1 MIEESYVL
9 KSDRDEIKRVEEIL
23 KRINQNL
30 CFPEDKFINLL
41 IAVSEALVNAIVHGN
56 HLDKLKKVFLNITYN
71 DNFITVQVQDEGS
84 GFDTSQIPDPTLD
97 ENLLR
102 ENGRGLFIIKSLVDK
117 CTVNTTKNGTEV
129 TLTIY
134 KTL

>member
-9 KSDRDEIKRVEEIL
+9 KTDRDEIKRVEEIL
-23 KRINQNL
+23 KRINKVL
-30 CFPEDKFINLL
+30 CFPEDKFVNLL

-56 HLDKLKKVFLNITYN
+56 QLDTLKKVFLNITYN
-71 DNFITVQVQDEGS
+71 DSFITVRVQDQGS

-97 ENLLR
+97 ENLLS
-102 ENGRGLFIIKSLVDK
+102 EHGRGLFIIKSLVDK
-117 CTVNTTKNGTEV
+117 YTLNTTTTGTEV

-134 KTL
+134 KT

>member
-9 KSDRDEIKRVEEIL
+9 KTDRNEIKHVEEIL
-23 KRINQNL
+23 KRINQRL

-41 IAVSEALVNAIVHGN
+41 IAVSEALINAIVHGN
-56 HLDKLKKVFLNITYN
+56 HLDTLKKVFLNIIYN

-84 GFDTSQIPDPTLD
+84 GFDTSEIPDPTLD

-102 ENGRGLFIIKSLVDK
+102 EHGRGLFIIKSLVDR
-117 CTVNTTKNGTEV
+117 CIVNTTENGTEV
-129 TLTIY
+129 TLTIF
-134 KTL
+134 K

>member
-9 KSDRDEIKRVEEIL
+9 KTDRDEIKRVEEIL
-23 KRINQNL
+23 KRINQSL
-30 CFPEDKFINLL
+30 CFPEDKFVNLL

-56 HLDKLKKVFLNITYN
+56 HLDTLKKVFLSISYN

-102 ENGRGLFIIKSLVDK
+102 EHGRGLFIIKSLVDR
-117 CTVNTTKNGTEV
+117 CTINTTKSGTEV

-134 KTL
+134 KT